1 MDNAAN
7 NNTMME
13 EIAEELWWG
22 RYLRLAEQ
30 HWLRVPIYRA
40 RSYESEI

>member
-13 EIAEELWWG
+13 EIAEELRCHNIHFDKDG
-22 RYLRLAEQ
+22 NCIQ
-30 HWLRVPIYRA
+30 
-40 RSYESEI
+40 